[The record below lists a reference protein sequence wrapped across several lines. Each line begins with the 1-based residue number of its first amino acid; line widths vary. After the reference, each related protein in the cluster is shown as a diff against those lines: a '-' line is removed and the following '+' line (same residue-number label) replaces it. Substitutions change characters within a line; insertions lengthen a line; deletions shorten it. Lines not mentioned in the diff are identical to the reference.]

1 MTIIWRDEMSVGDE
15 RIDGDHKRL
24 INLINGFEWATE
36 GEVNFAL
43 LTKILADLEN
53 YTVVHFER
61 EENIQDTIDYPY
73 RDAHKAA
80 HHSLI
85 HHLHEVQEHVKAAAA
100 KEGEEGRKVAQEM
113 AGFLKHWLIDHVIEE
128 DLRMKPFIRSHKG
141 L

>member
-24 INLINGFEWATE
+24 INLVNGFEWATV

-43 LTKILADLEN
+43 LKKILSDLEN

-61 EENIQDTIDYPY
+61 EEEIQDTIDYPY

-80 HHSLI
+80 HRSLI
-85 HHLHEVQEHVKAAAA
+85 HELHKVQEHVTAAAA
-100 KEGEEGRKVAQEM
+100 KEGEEGTKVAQEM
-113 AGFLKHWLIDHVIEE
+113 AVFLKHWIVDHVIEE
-128 DLRMKPFIRSHKG
+128 DLRMKPFILKHKG
-141 L
+141 Q